1 MLQISGYQYLPDP
14 VGWPWVQETAALLL
28 KYENCYTST
37 ALMNFDGPYQIY
49 HKVFKEDMGE
59 LWVEHNIS
67 RKIMF
72 GSGSP
77 RIRPVRCKRGLDSL
91 GFSSETL
98 ENIYYKNAL
107 RFWDMHKNAGHT
119 LWGLEE

>member
-1 MLQISGYQYLPDP
+1 
-14 VGWPWVQETAALLL
+14 
-28 KYENCYTST
+28 
-37 ALMNFDGPYQIY
+37 MNFDGPYQIY

-107 RFWDMHKNAGHT
+107 RFFGTCIKMPGIPFGDWRNR
-119 LWGLEE
+119 